1 MASESLLKM
10 MKSAFY
16 LILKLS
22 SILRYLI
29 FCPDIFGHVG
39 KRLDEKAKANFKIYD
54 VINFETNSYN
64 TYCSISQ
71 EEKTVKQ

>member
-1 MASESLLKM
+1 
-10 MKSAFY
+10 MKSAFH
-16 LILKLS
+16 LIFKALFNLK
-22 SILRYLI
+22 IFN